1 MKVPL
6 RIPCCECGITEPVD
20 IHLND
25 DSPAWVCSK
34 GHHNQG
40 MFALDFT
47 VGYKILAKSEYEL
60 SARRDFSMSIVFS
73 AMSFECE
80 LSRLFG
86 KWTNIESNLSNGIG
100 IKDEEIEGRLRK
112 MGSIDQRIEAI
123 CRLMSPLGLN
133 AFVSGTTGLKDAIV
147 NRFPSLTIGSLATD
161 FQQTVF
167 WPRNRILHFG
177 YTEYSEPDAA
187 RCYSIASIGL
197 QILSQLDKAKYASV
211 FPPQKA

>member
-86 KWTNIESNLSNGIG
+86 KWTNIESNLANGIG

-112 MGSIDQRIEAI
+112 MGVDQRIEAI

-133 AFVSGTTGLKDAIV
+133 AFVSGTNDLKDAIV

-197 QILSQLDKAKYASV
+197 QILSQLDKAKYADV
-211 FPPQKA
+211 FPLQKA

>member
-1 MKVPL
+1 MKVRL

-25 DSPAWVCSK
+25 DSAAWVCSK

-40 MFALDFT
+40 IFALDFT
-47 VGYKILAKSEYEL
+47 VGYKLLAKSEYEL
-60 SARRDFSMSIVFS
+60 SARRDFSMSIVFA

-86 KWTNIESNLSNGIG
+86 KWTNIESNLSNGIE
-100 IKDEEIEGRLRK
+100 IKDEEIEVRLRK

-123 CRLMSPLGLN
+123 CRLMSPLELN
-133 AFVSGTTGLKDAIV
+133 AFVSGTNELRDAIV

-187 RCYSIASIGL
+187 RCYSIASVGL
-197 QILSQLDKAKYASV
+197 QILSQLDKAKYAAV

>member
-6 RIPCCECGITEPVD
+6 RIPCCECGIAEPVD

-25 DSPAWVCSK
+25 YSPDWVCSK
-34 GHHNQG
+34 GHHNLG

-86 KWTNIESNLSNGIG
+86 KWTSIASNLSGG
-100 IKDEEIEGRLRK
+100 TAPKDEETEEKLRK
-112 MGSIDQRIEAI
+112 MVRIDKRIDAV
-123 CRLMSPLGLN
+123 CRLMSPLGMDE
-133 AFVSGTTGLKDAIV
+133 FVSQTSDLKDAIV
-147 NRFPSLTIGSLATD
+147 NRFPSLRIGTLSQD

-167 WPRNRILHFG
+167 CPRNRILHFG
-177 YTEYSEPDAA
+177 YTEYTETDAA
-187 RCYSIASIGL
+187 RCYSISNIGL
-197 QILSQLDKAKYASV
+197 HILSQLDKAKYAAV
-211 FPPQKA
+211 FPP

>member
-6 RIPCCECGITEPVD
+6 RIPCCECGITEPID
-20 IHLND
+20 IHLSD
-25 DSPAWVCSK
+25 YSPAWVCSK
-34 GHHNQG
+34 RHHNQG

-60 SARRDFSMSIVFS
+60 SARHDFSMSIVFS

-86 KWTNIESNLSNGIG
+86 KWKNIESNLSNGTG

-133 AFVSGTTGLKDAIV
+133 VFVSGTNDLKDAIV

-161 FQQTVF
+161 
-167 WPRNRILHFG
+167 
-177 YTEYSEPDAA
+177 
-187 RCYSIASIGL
+187 
-197 QILSQLDKAKYASV
+197 
-211 FPPQKA
+211 